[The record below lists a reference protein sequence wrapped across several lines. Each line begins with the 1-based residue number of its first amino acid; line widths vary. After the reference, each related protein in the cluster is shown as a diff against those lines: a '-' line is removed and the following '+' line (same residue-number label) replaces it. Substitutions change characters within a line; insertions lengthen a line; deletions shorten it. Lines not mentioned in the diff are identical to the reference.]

1 MILPAADEKMRWMP
15 RSNKLYYTV
24 TGRQR
29 NDLVVFDPVTM
40 REEVLLKDVPEGY
53 FAWSPAEDYLIYSP
67 DDKGETVSAPLK
79 RLLHPDDRIPDARSR
94 NYLVKY
100 DPATGLSERLTYGS
114 HAVYLNDISSD
125 GRSFYAPLLNR
136 ISLNVLS
143 PSLPSSRWIWLRCG
157 RIRW

>member
-1 MILPAADEKMRWMP
+1 
-15 RSNKLYYTV
+15 
-24 TGRQR
+24 
-29 NDLVVFDPVTM
+29 M

-67 DDKGETVSAPLK
+67 DDKGNVSAPLK

-125 GRSFYAPLLNR
+125 GRKLYAPLLNR
-136 ISLNVLS
+136 YHSMSFLPHFHLRGGFGYVAGGYAGDMELLCQQGGLLS
-143 PSLPSSRWIWLRCG
+143 RRRTASGNRQSDG
-157 RIRW
+157 F